1 MAVIRTY
8 GLLFSNDRFG
18 FNRPLSLSKGK
29 VSSIISFRYLDF
41 DKLSQRIYSDANYL
55 YHK

>member
-1 MAVIRTY
+1 MADATA
-8 GLLFSNDRFG
+8 LS